1 MDEQTKRVI
10 ETMSLCGCDVDA
22 LCSMFPGVTRE
33 EIETVYKK
41 VREEQESQA
50 DADDEIT
57 ISCNCS

>member
-22 LCSMFPGVTRE
+22 LCSMFPGVIRE

-41 VREEQESQA
+41 VREEQENNEDS
-50 DADDEIT
+50 DDEIT